1 MDTHGPVSVQDLQ
14 HAEVR
19 RSSRGFLVFLAWIGV
34 EVAIYAAL
42 VLTASDETPPSCSGL
57 CFSTRETLI
66 LLGMMVGLAALV
78 GQLIVGLLLTGA
90 FTRRQMSPLAAG
102 SAAFFTTFAL
112 TALTL
117 ALLAVT
123 QL

>member
-1 MDTHGPVSVQDLQ
+1 MDTHGPASGQDLQ

-19 RSSRGFLVFLAWIGV
+19 RSSRGFLVFLAWISAELAV
-34 EVAIYAAL
+34 YATL
-42 VLTASDETPPSCSGL
+42 VLAASDETRPNCSGL
-57 CFSTRETLI
+57 CFSDREILI
-66 LLGMMVGLAALV
+66 LLGVMFGIAALV

-90 FTRRQMSPLAAG
+90 FTRRQMTPLAAG
-102 SAAFFTTFAL
+102 SAAFFITFAL
-112 TALTL
+112 TALIL